1 MRIQSKEHTWLNDLS
16 NHMPVN
22 AFCQSNASRISS
34 SYLSLIEIQIVV
46 YTICISA
53 GVNKILM
60 GVDNLTLT
68 SFFVPSFSI
77 RSNTSS
83 NGILGNRR
91 WAQCSKYRMMIC
103 RSLACNNTNQ
113 IITMSYPFNMWLYSI
128 VNFKDHVRY
137 QQHFCNSF
145 MKCWYLIVTVDLSYG
160 SWLVNKSTINRP
172 LKIWCDY

>member
-22 AFCQSNASRISS
+22 AFCQSQTSRISS

-60 GVDNLTLT
+60 SVDNLTLT

-103 RSLACNNTNQ
+103 RSLACNNTNL

-128 VNFKDHVRY
+128 VVKVSCPVVNFKDHVRY

-145 MKCWYLIVTVDLSYG
+145 MKCW
-160 SWLVNKSTINRP
+160 
-172 LKIWCDY
+172 

>member
-1 MRIQSKEHTWLNDLS
+1 
-16 NHMPVN
+16 MPVN
-22 AFCQSNASRISS
+22 AFCQGHTSRISS

-60 GVDNLTLT
+60 SVDNLTLT

-91 WAQCSKYRMMIC
+91 
-103 RSLACNNTNQ
+103 
-113 IITMSYPFNMWLYSI
+113 
-128 VNFKDHVRY
+128 
-137 QQHFCNSF
+137 
-145 MKCWYLIVTVDLSYG
+145 
-160 SWLVNKSTINRP
+160 
-172 LKIWCDY
+172 

>member
-16 NHMPVN
+16 NHMPVY
-22 AFCQSNASRISS
+22 AFCQSHASKIS

-46 YTICISA
+46 YTICVSA

-113 IITMSYPFNMWLYSI
+113 IITMTYPFNMWLYSI
-128 VNFKDHVRY
+128 VVKVSCHVVNFKDHVGY

-145 MKCWYLIVTVDLSYG
+145 MKCW
-160 SWLVNKSTINRP
+160 
-172 LKIWCDY
+172 

>member
-1 MRIQSKEHTWLNDLS
+1 
-16 NHMPVN
+16 MPVN
-22 AFCQSNASRISS
+22 AFCQSQTSRISS

-60 GVDNLTLT
+60 SVDNLTLT

-91 WAQCSKYRMMIC
+91 
-103 RSLACNNTNQ
+103 
-113 IITMSYPFNMWLYSI
+113 
-128 VNFKDHVRY
+128 
-137 QQHFCNSF
+137 
-145 MKCWYLIVTVDLSYG
+145 
-160 SWLVNKSTINRP
+160 
-172 LKIWCDY
+172 

>member
-1 MRIQSKEHTWLNDLS
+1 MRSQSREHTWLNDLS

-22 AFCQSNASRISS
+22 AFCQSHASRISS

-113 IITMSYPFNMWLYSI
+113 IITMTYPFNMWLYSI

-145 MKCWYLIVTVDLSYG
+145 MKCW
-160 SWLVNKSTINRP
+160 
-172 LKIWCDY
+172 

>member
-1 MRIQSKEHTWLNDLS
+1 MPSSLSSSSPTNSSFRMGISSRILFMQVYMNEIWEFNQRNIHDLMIWVITCLWLHFVS
-16 NHMPVN
+16 H
-22 AFCQSNASRISS
+22 ASRISS

-60 GVDNLTLT
+60 SVDNLTLT

-103 RSLACNNTNQ
+103 RSLACNNTNL

-128 VNFKDHVRY
+128 VVKASCPVVNFKDHV
-137 QQHFCNSF
+137 
-145 MKCWYLIVTVDLSYG
+145 G
-160 SWLVNKSTINRP
+160 
-172 LKIWCDY
+172 